1 MQDSRENVCRA
12 YEAFAVTYDRQRGQ
26 FDLDAVLNEFLA
38 VLPGRGALLDLGC
51 GAGEPVA
58 RTFIE
63 RGWTVTG
70 VDFSGAMLELAAQTC
85 PAMQRIQ
92 ADMRAVEFP
101 PGHFDAIS
109 LVYSL
114 FHLPWREHPALFA
127 RLCHWLKPSGRL
139 LFTYATAD
147 YTGQEQFE
155 GDKLF
160 MGQRL
165 FYSHTTEAELTAQL
179 AVAGLVIEQ
188 ADRREIGGERF
199 LWVTARRA
207 DAVIHPNSKLVT
219 P

>member
-1 MQDSRENVCRA
+1 MHDSREEVRSA
-12 YEAFAVTYDRQRGQ
+12 YEAFAVTYDLQRGQ
-26 FDLDAVLNEFLA
+26 FGLDAVLNAFLA
-38 VLPGRGALLDLGC
+38 VLPRHGALLDLGC

-70 VDFSGAMLELAAQTC
+70 VDFSRAMLALAARAC
-85 PAMQRIQ
+85 PEMQRIH
-92 ADMRAVEFP
+92 ADMRAVDFP
-101 PGHFDAIS
+101 TGHFDAIS

-127 RLCHWLKPSGRL
+127 CLRDWLKPQGRL

-147 YTGQEQFE
+147 YTGAARFE

-165 FYSHTTEAELTAQL
+165 FYSHTTEAELATQLTA
-179 AVAGLVIEQ
+179 AGLAIQQ
-188 ADRREIGGERF
+188 ADKREIGGERF

-207 DAVIHPNSKLVT
+207 DAVIAPD
-219 P
+219 